1 MEWRAFKV
9 GLPQFELCLEVLV
22 FLDGNLDDTL
32 YTILVSMILVL
43 TNIVYGFGS
52 SFRYGFLFGLVLSL
66 WMMALK
72 YLWRNLKRCNQDTVE
87 THCNILNWMG
97 RWNMWKDEFSS
108 YIHKDNDM
116 WAKCAIDSTKLYTLK
131 IIEWKMEVDA
141 FMTIHQSKH
150 EEHSF

>member
-66 WMMALK
+66 
-72 YLWRNLKRCNQDTVE
+72 
-87 THCNILNWMG
+87 
-97 RWNMWKDEFSS
+97 
-108 YIHKDNDM
+108 
-116 WAKCAIDSTKLYTLK
+116 
-131 IIEWKMEVDA
+131 
-141 FMTIHQSKH
+141 
-150 EEHSF
+150 